1 MNILTDSL
9 SQALAWLDPWT
20 LPWWSAWGV
29 PVSQLESLACVL
41 SLWMVWLNL
50 RVHAGAW
57 PLAIASSL
65 MYGALFARS
74 RLYGEASLQL
84 VFVALSLWGWWQW
97 LRGPQAS
104 SPDTGHGVG
113 FLSVRGRAGALCVWL
128 LLWPALGW
136 LLSRF
141 TDSDVPYWDALPTA
155 GSLLGQWLL
164 ARKRVENWPCWLL
177 VNLISMG
184 LFAHKA
190 LWLTVILYG
199 VFALLSVAGWRQWL
213 QEARQT
219 KAAA

>member
-1 MNILTDSL
+1 
-9 SQALAWLDPWT
+9 
-20 LPWWSAWGV
+20 
-29 PVSQLESLACVL
+29 
-41 SLWMVWLNL
+41 
-50 RVHAGAW
+50 
-57 PLAIASSL
+57 

-84 VFVALSLWGWWQW
+84 VFVVLSLWGWWQW
-97 LRGPQAS
+97 LRRPVAQVDGS
-104 SPDTGHGVG
+104 GHGVG
-113 FLSVRGRAGALCVWL
+113 FLSGRGKAWALFAWL
-128 LLWPALGW
+128 LLWPSLGW

-164 ARKRVENWPCWLL
+164 ARKRVENWPCWLA
-177 VNLISMG
+177 VNLISMA

-213 QEARQT
+213 RDARQ
-219 KAAA
+219 AGASA